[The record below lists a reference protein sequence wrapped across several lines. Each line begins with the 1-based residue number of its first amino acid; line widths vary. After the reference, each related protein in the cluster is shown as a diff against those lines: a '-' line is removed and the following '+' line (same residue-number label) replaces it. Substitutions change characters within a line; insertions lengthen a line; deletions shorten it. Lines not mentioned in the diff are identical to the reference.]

1 MDYNI
6 YIHDSTGGGFGGY
19 SSPTQAWIGG
29 EGNAET
35 KPFYSD
41 IQNMMNVALHP
52 DQLISKGVGA
62 LAQAF
67 PPLKAVLV
75 IYQQL
80 DGAFQTA
87 LDFQKLH
94 TGDYRTG
101 VAYQNFKNGVSWVFA
116 PTDHLI
122 TGLKTIL
129 EQAIENS
136 RKEQRRLL
144 LGDSDINQYTG
155 RGV

>member
-6 YIHDSTGGGFGGY
+6 YIHDSTGGGLGY
-19 SSPTQAWIGG
+19 SSPTKAWTEG

-41 IQNMMNVALHP
+41 IQNALSATLHP
-52 DQLISKGVGA
+52 DMIVGKGISIVA
-62 LAQAF
+62 EAF
-67 PPLKAVLV
+67 PPLKAALV
-75 IYQQL
+75 ILKEL

-87 LDFQKLH
+87 LDFQTLM
-94 TGDYRTG
+94 TGDYRTAIG
-101 VAYQNFKNGVSWVFA
+101 YSNFKNGISWLFA
-116 PTDHLI
+116 PVERSIET
-122 TGLKTIL
+122 LKNLT
-129 EQAIENS
+129 EQSIENS

>member
-6 YIHDSTGGGFGGY
+6 YIHDSTGGGLGY
-19 SSPTQAWIGG
+19 SSPTKAWTEG

-41 IQNMMNVALHP
+41 IQNALSVALHP
-52 DQLISKGVGA
+52 DMIVGKGISIVA
-62 LAQAF
+62 EAF
-67 PPLKAVLV
+67 PPLKAALV
-75 IYQQL
+75 ILKEL

-87 LDFQKLH
+87 LDFQTLM
-94 TGDYRTG
+94 TGDYRTAIG
-101 VAYQNFKNGVSWVFA
+101 YSNFKNGISWLFA
-116 PTDHLI
+116 PVERSIET
-122 TGLKTIL
+122 LKNLT
-129 EQAIENS
+129 EQSIENS

>member
-6 YIHDSTGGGFGGY
+6 YIHDSTGGGLGGY

-29 EGNAET
+29 EGNGET

-41 IQNMMNVALHP
+41 IQNALSQALHP
-52 DQLISKGVGA
+52 DIMIGKGLSV
-62 LAQAF
+62 LAEAF
-67 PPLKAVLV
+67 PPLKAALV
-75 IYQQL
+75 ILKEL
-80 DGAFQTA
+80 DGSFQTA
-87 LDFQKLH
+87 LDFQTLM
-94 TGDYRTG
+94 TGDYRTAVG
-101 VAYQNFKNGVSWVFA
+101 YANFKNGVSWLFA
-116 PTDHLI
+116 PVERTVDLI
-122 TGLKTIL
+122 KNLT
-129 EQAIENS
+129 EQSIENS